1 MPHDHSAP
9 GHSHA
14 APPPGG
20 GFSAAFAIGIAL
32 NLAFVVAETIGGFW
46 ANSSAL
52 LSDAGHNLSDVLS
65 LALAWG
71 AAWLAGR
78 PATRRYTFGYR
89 GATIQ
94 AALLN
99 TALLYAA
106 LGFILWETID
116 HLRHPAPVNG
126 KLVMLLAGI
135 GIVVNGVTALLFRSG
150 QKADVNVRGAYLH
163 MLTDALVSAGVVAGG
178 GLVLL
183 TGWMWLDP
191 AIGFIILGIITYGS
205 WGLLRDSLRLG
216 LQAVPEGIDPEAVR
230 DFLLRQPAVESV
242 HDLHIWSLSSSGHDA
257 ALMAHLVRPGGADA
271 AWLAALS
278 KGLESEFHIHHC
290 TVQVE
295 DGPMPGGCH
304 SHCEPKAGSA
314 DFESASDATRKTNS
328 LAD

>member
-1 MPHDHSAP
+1 MPHDH

-14 APPPGG
+14 GHVHATPPAGG
-20 GFSAAFAIGIAL
+20 KFSAAFAIGIGL
-32 NLAFVVAETIGGFW
+32 NLAFVVAETVGGLW

-78 PATRRYTFGYR
+78 PATGRYTFGYR

-99 TALLYAA
+99 AALLYGA

-126 KLVMLLAGI
+126 GVVMSLAAAGI
-135 GIVVNGVTALLFRSG
+135 AVNGFTAWLFSSG
-150 QKADVNVRGAYLH
+150 QKGDVNVRGAYLH
-163 MLTDALVSAGVVAGG
+163 MLTDALVSLGVVIGG
-178 GLVLL
+178 AITYFTHWSWLDPLLSLVLL
-183 TGWMWLDP
+183 GVI
-191 AIGFIILGIITYGS
+191 AVGS
-205 WGLLRDSLRLG
+205 WGLLRDTIRLG
-216 LQAVPEGIDPEAVR
+216 LQAVPDGIDLEKVR
-230 DFLLRQPAVESV
+230 TFLLSQPQVQSV
-242 HDLHIWSLSSSGHDA
+242 HDLHIWSMSSDGHDT

-271 AWLAALS
+271 TWLANLS
-278 KGLESEFHIHHC
+278 SGLLREFHIHHS

-295 DGPMPGGCH
+295 DVLLPDGCH
-304 SHCEPKAGSA
+304 SGCAVPVAAHAA
-314 DFESASDATRKTNS
+314 A
-328 LAD
+328 